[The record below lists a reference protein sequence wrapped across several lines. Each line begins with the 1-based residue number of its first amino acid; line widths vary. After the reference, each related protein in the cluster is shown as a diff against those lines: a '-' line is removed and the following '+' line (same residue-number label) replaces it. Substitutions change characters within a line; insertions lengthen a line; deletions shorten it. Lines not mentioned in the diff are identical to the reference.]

1 MEYKR
6 FGNTIAMRLDKGD
19 EVVEQIMALA
29 KRENIRLA
37 SVTGIGATD
46 DLTIG
51 VFDTAQST
59 YRNYTFTGT
68 HEITGLTG
76 SINTMGGEAYS
87 HLHITCAGDGGSVV
101 GGHLFRCMICLTAE
115 IVVQIIDGA
124 VDRKRNEVLGINTW
138 DFDCE

>member
-6 FGNTIAMRLDKGD
+6 FGNTVAMRLDKGD
-19 EVVEQIMALA
+19 EVVQSIMTLA
-29 KRENIRLA
+29 KQENIRLA

-51 VFDTAQST
+51 VFDTAKGT

-76 SINTMGGEAYS
+76 SINTMNGEAYS
-87 HLHITCAGDGGSVV
+87 HLHITCAGDGGVV
-101 GGHLFRCMICLTAE
+101 IGGQLFHCRICLTAE
-115 IVVQIIDGA
+115 IFVQIVDGT
-124 VDRKRNEVLGINTW
+124 VDRKRNETLGINTW
-138 DFDCE
+138 NFE